1 MNREDHRIWSN
12 ADLDLEDWRDELQ
25 EEAEQLAEQAYY
37 NGEINWKESDM
48 EITQIY
54 SSRKIER
61 GDAR

>member
-1 MNREDHRIWSN
+1 MIYHISVKEVSRGSISIEASS
-12 ADLDLEDWRDELQ
+12 Q

-54 SSRKIER
+54 SSRKIEK

>member
-1 MNREDHRIWSN
+1 MIYYISVKEVSRGSISIEASR
-12 ADLDLEDWRDELQ
+12 Q

-37 NGEINWKESDM
+37 IGEINWKESDM
-48 EITQIY
+48 VITLIY

>member
-1 MNREDHRIWSN
+1 MIYHISVKEVSRGSISIEASS
-12 ADLDLEDWRDELQ
+12 Q
-25 EEAEQLAEQAYY
+25 GEAEQLAEQAYY

>member
-1 MNREDHRIWSN
+1 MIYHISVKEVSRGSISIK
-12 ADLDLEDWRDELQ
+12 ASSQ

>member
-1 MNREDHRIWSN
+1 MIYHISVKEVNRGSISIEASS
-12 ADLDLEDWRDELQ
+12 Q
-25 EEAEQLAEQAYY
+25 EEAEQMAEQAYY

>member
-1 MNREDHRIWSN
+1 MIYHISVKEVSRGSISIEASC
-12 ADLDLEDWRDELQ
+12 Q

-54 SSRKIER
+54 FSRKIER